1 MRDFLFKIKRF
12 FMKGHVTICLKSLA
26 TNIYNISFC
35 FGMIGV
41 LLAWIF
47 LEIVCLFL
55 AVIIELIAFPF
66 RFYENYLKKISV
78 SKDLGK
84 VNG

>member
-1 MRDFLFKIKRF
+1 MRDFLLKIKSF
-12 FMKGHVTICLKSLA
+12 FVKGHVALCLKSLT

-55 AVIIELIAFPF
+55 GIIIEIIAFPF
-66 RFYENYLKKISV
+66 RFYEKYLKKISV

-84 VNG
+84 VDD